1 VSSTSER
8 SERGRVKERAFSFGD
23 DGILVGILT
32 EPEQP
37 RLGAPAVLLANAG
50 LNHHV
55 GPFRAWVDL
64 ARRLAG
70 HGFTTLRF
78 DRSGIG
84 DSEPRDGGG
93 GTNIDRSI
101 LDYQDA
107 FRLLES
113 KRQVKEF
120 IVVGL
125 CSGVDPIHRLAKDDD
140 RVIAAAFIDGYSYQ
154 TRRFQMRRALRFA
167 QPARWRRWLAK
178 RRLAGRSIVGERP
191 EIFDRAYPERDVMRA
206 DVDEM
211 LRRDKQLLF
220 VYTGGFEIWFNHR
233 RQFFDMLG
241 SSFAGRPLEVV
252 YNGAA
257 DHTFS
262 IMAHRQWLEDKLTAW
277 TLNLPS
283 SRR

>member
-1 VSSTSER
+1 MR
-8 SERGRVKERAFSFGD
+8 ERAFSFGD

-32 EPEQP
+32 EPDQP

-64 ARRLAG
+64 ARRLAS

-84 DSEPRDGGG
+84 DSEPRDGTSAG

-125 CSGVDPIHRLAKDDD
+125 CSGVDPIHRLTRDDD
-140 RVIAAAFIDGYSYQ
+140 RVIAAAFIDGYSYA
-154 TRRFQMRRALRFA
+154 TPRFHLRRALRFA
-167 QPARWRRWLAK
+167 EPGRWRRWVAK
-178 RRLAGRSIVGERP
+178 RRTGSRSTVSERP
-191 EIFDRAYPERDVMRA
+191 EIFDRDYPEREAMRA
-206 DVDEM
+206 DVDAM
-211 LRRDKQLLF
+211 LRHDKRLLF
-220 VYTGGFEIWFNHR
+220 VYTAGFEVWFNHR

-241 SSFAGRPLEVV
+241 SSFSGRPLEVV
-252 YNGAA
+252 YHRSA

-262 IMAHRQWLEDKLTAW
+262 ILEHRQWLEDKLTDW
-277 TLNLPS
+277 TLGLSPFCA
-283 SRR
+283 

>member
-1 VSSTSER
+1 MR
-8 SERGRVKERAFSFGD
+8 ERAFSFGD

-37 RLGAPAVLLANAG
+37 RFGAPAVLLANAG

-78 DRSGIG
+78 DRAGIG
-84 DSEPRDGGG
+84 DSEPRDGGS
-93 GTNIDRSI
+93 GTNVDRSI
-101 LDYQDA
+101 LDYRDA

-125 CSGVDPIHRLAKDDD
+125 CSGVDPIHRLARDDD
-140 RVIAAAFIDGYSYQ
+140 RVVAAAFIDGYSYQ
-154 TRRFQMRRALRFA
+154 TPRFHLRRALRFT
-167 QPARWRRWLAK
+167 QPGRWRRWLAK
-178 RRLAGRSIVGERP
+178 RRMPSRSTVAERP
-191 EIFDRAYPERDVMRA
+191 EIFDRAYPEREAMRA

-211 LRRDKQLLF
+211 LRHDKQLLF
-220 VYTGGFEIWFNHR
+220 VYTAGFDVWFNHR
-233 RQFFDMLG
+233 RQFFDMLD

-252 YNGAA
+252 YHPAA

-262 IMAHRQWLEDKLTAW
+262 IMEHRQWLEDKLATW
-277 TLNLPS
+277 MLSL
-283 SRR
+283 